1 MNERLD
7 NAFDNATESE
17 STEHGFEDNCLDSRA
32 IVPLGAR
39 IGRRADRA
47 YRSGILGWDS
57 DTAVCHR
64 HRSRNHL
71 KLPQKQHNMVK
82 RDFRLSDHRLVA
94 RSASCSPK
102 HPGRA
107 RQ

>member
-7 NAFDNATESE
+7 NAFDNAAESE
-17 STEHGFEDNCLDSRA
+17 SAKHGFEDKCFDSRA

-47 YRSGILGWDS
+47 YRSGILGRDS
-57 DTAVCHR
+57 NTAVCHR
-64 HRSRNHL
+64 YRGRNHL
-71 KLPQKQHNMVK
+71 KLSQKQHKMVR
-82 RDFRLSDHRLVA
+82 RDFRLSDHR
-94 RSASCSPK
+94 
-102 HPGRA
+102 RA